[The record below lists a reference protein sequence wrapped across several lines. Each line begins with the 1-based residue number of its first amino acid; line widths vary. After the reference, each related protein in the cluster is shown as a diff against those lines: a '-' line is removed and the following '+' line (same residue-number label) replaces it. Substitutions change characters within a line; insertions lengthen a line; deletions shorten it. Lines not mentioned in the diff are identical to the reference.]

1 MNKEV
6 KEKITQEWNKLYP
19 PTENSKLL
27 SFIELVDKTK
37 QEFSIGPQPENWYK
51 DAVVYSLYVDL
62 FNQTFDG
69 LNEKLGH
76 LQDLGVT
83 CLWLLPILDSPMRDA
98 GFDIKDYRNIRP
110 ELFGMPADTP
120 EEVKQAAFRKF
131 LDNAHK
137 HGIRVIFDIAMN
149 HTSEEHPWFVESRK
163 GPENPYRDYYIWNK
177 DTNLYKETRLLFKGM
192 VPSNWEKDGEW
203 YFFHRF
209 FEFQP
214 DLNYRNPD
222 VLIDVVKILLF
233 WLNQGLDGFRADA
246 IPYLWKEDGTD
257 CENLPQTHSILK
269 IFRAVLDYIRP
280 NTLLLA
286 EACQPPKEVVKY
298 FGDNDE
304 CHAGY
309 HFPLMPMIFKAMA
322 VQSPEPVH
330 GILHPD
336 ITPAIG
342 PDNQWFIFLRLHDE
356 LTLEMV
362 TPEDRAIIHGHYCMK
377 PTWDFRVG
385 EGISARLAELLRRD
399 PRQISLAYSLMLT
412 LPGTPIIY
420 YGDEFARLND
430 EDFFEM
436 YRVKTGKTDTRY
448 LVRGYLNWDYINQQL
463 QDPDSLSSVV
473 FKSIRHQLKVRSA
486 HPEFSRGDMQWIK
499 PEEKAVGDSG
509 KINESKLLAYKR
521 VLDESEISIINNLS
535 DKEVVI
541 ESGESIG
548 NGNITDLITN
558 QPVKFPLTIAAY
570 GFYWLVVSD

>member
-6 KEKITQEWNKLYP
+6 KEKITQEWSKLYP
-19 PTENSKLL
+19 VNENSKLITFL
-27 SFIELVDKTK
+27 ELIEKTK
-37 QEFSIGPQPENWYK
+37 AGFTFNKQPENWYK

-62 FNQTFDG
+62 FNNTFDG
-69 LNEKLGH
+69 LNEKLDH
-76 LQDLGVT
+76 LHDLGVT

-110 ELFGMPADTP
+110 GLFGMPDDTP
-120 EEVKQAAFRKF
+120 EDVKQAAFRKF
-131 LDNAHK
+131 LDNAHSR
-137 HGIRVIFDIAMN
+137 GIRVIFDIAMN

-163 GPENPYRDYYIWNK
+163 GPENPYRHYYIWNK

-233 WLNQGLDGFRADA
+233 WLEQGLDGFRADA

-257 CENLPQTHSILK
+257 CENLPQTHAILK
-269 IFRAVLDYIRP
+269 IFRAVLDYVRP

-309 HFPLMPMIFKAMA
+309 HFPLMPMVFKSLA
-322 VQSPEPVH
+322 VQSPEPVIN
-330 GILHPD
+330 ILSPE

-342 PDNQWFIFLRLHDE
+342 PDNQWFTFLRLHDE

-362 TPEDRAIIHGHYCMK
+362 TPEDRTIIHNHYCMK
-377 PTWDFRVG
+377 PAWDFRVG
-385 EGISARLAELLRRD
+385 EGISARLAELLKRD
-399 PRQISLAYSLMLT
+399 PHHIALAYSIMLT

-430 EDFFEM
+430 EEFFET
-436 YRVKTGKTDTRY
+436 YRVKTGKTDSRY
-448 LVRGYLNWDYINQQL
+448 LVRGYLNWDYIHEQLRNPESLTSFVFKAIKNQLNVRSQHPAFGRGTL
-463 QDPDSLSSVV
+463 EWMGTSLS
-473 FKSIRHQLKVRSA
+473 
-486 HPEFSRGDMQWIK
+486 
-499 PEEKAVGDSG
+499 G
-509 KINESKLLAYKR
+509 KTPLLAYKR
-521 VLDESEISIINNLS
+521 VYNGDLVKVIQNLS
-535 DKEVVI
+535 QEEVVI
-541 ESGESIG
+541 DSILAG
-548 NGNITDLITN
+548 TDSATDLISGKQIN
-558 QPVKFPLTIAAY
+558 FPHILKPHGY
-570 GFYWLVVSD
+570 LWLQ

>member
-27 SFIELVDKTK
+27 TFIDLVEKTK
-37 QEFSIGPQPENWYK
+37 LDFKLEAQPKNWYK

-110 ELFGMPADTP
+110 ELFGMPANTP
-120 EEVKQAAFRKF
+120 EEVKQAAFRSF
-131 LDNAHK
+131 LENAHN

-163 GPENPYRDYYIWNK
+163 SPENPYRDYYIWNK

-222 VLIDVVKILLF
+222 VLIDVTKILLF

-322 VQSPEPVH
+322 VQSPLPVE

-399 PRQISLAYSLMLT
+399 PRQISLAYSLMLS

-430 EDFFEM
+430 EEFFET

-448 LVRGYLNWDYINQQL
+448 LVRGYLNWDYISQQL
-463 QDPDSLSSVV
+463 RDQQSLSSIVY
-473 FKSIRHQLKVRSA
+473 KSIRNLLKVRSENS
-486 HPEFSRGDMQWIK
+486 EFSRGDLQWIK
-499 PEEKAVGDSG
+499 PGEEG
-509 KINESKLLAYKR
+509 ERRLLSYKR
-521 VLDESEISIINNLS
+521 TLNGSGISIINNLS
-535 DKEVVI
+535 DSEVVI
-541 ESGESIG
+541 ESGEFTGSKNLI
-548 NGNITDLITN
+548 DLLTGSAVN
-558 QPVKFPLTIAAY
+558 FPLVLPAF
-570 GFYWLVVSD
+570 GFCWLKEIN

>member
-6 KEKITQEWNKLYP
+6 KDKITQEWNKLYP
-19 PTENSKLL
+19 PSENSKLL
-27 SFIELVDKTK
+27 TFLELVEKAKGDFKL
-37 QEFSIGPQPENWYK
+37 GAQPKNWYK

-62 FNQTFDG
+62 FNHTFDG
-69 LNEKLGH
+69 LNQKLDH
-76 LQDLGVT
+76 LQDLGIT

-110 ELFGMPADTP
+110 ELFGMPAETP
-120 EEVKQAAFRKF
+120 EEVKQAAFRNF
-131 LDNAHK
+131 LDNAHN

-163 GPENPYRDYYIWNK
+163 GPGNPYRDYYIWNK

-192 VPSNWEKDGEW
+192 VPSNWEKNGEW

-222 VLIDVVKILLF
+222 VLTDVVEILLF

-257 CENLPQTHSILK
+257 CENLPQTHAILK

-309 HFPLMPMIFKAMA
+309 HFPLMPMIFKSLA
-322 VQSPEPVH
+322 VQSPKPVED
-330 GILHPD
+330 ILQPD

-342 PDNQWFIFLRLHDE
+342 ADNQWFIFLRLHDE

-362 TPEDRAIIHGHYCMK
+362 TPEDRAIIHGHYCLK
-377 PTWDFRVG
+377 PAWDFRVG
-385 EGISARLAELLRRD
+385 EGVAGRLAELLRRD
-399 PRQISLAYSLMLT
+399 SRQIALAYSLMLT

-430 EDFFEM
+430 EEFFEM
-436 YRVKTGKTDTRY
+436 YRKKTGKTDSRY
-448 LVRGYLNWDYINQQL
+448 LNRGYLDWDYISRQL
-463 QDPDSLSSVV
+463 EDPQSLSSLV
-473 FKSIRHQLKVRSA
+473 FKSTRHQLKIRSQ
-486 HPEFSRGDMQWIK
+486 HKEFCHGDLQWLS
-499 PEEKAVGDSG
+499 PSEKGDR
-509 KINESKLLAYKR
+509 KLLAYKR
-521 VLDESEISIINNLS
+521 TFNGSEITIINNLS
-535 DKEVVI
+535 DEEIVI
-541 ESGESIG
+541 ESGDFSRSDMH
-548 NGNITDLITN
+548 DLITGN
-558 QPVKFPLTIAAY
+558 TVNFPITLPPY
-570 GFYWLVVSD
+570 GFFWLK